1 MSDTVSGT
9 LMSMPPTLGSLAHP
23 LEHLSSSILL
33 QRQGRSVA
41 SEAEHRQRVE
51 QSTGRRT
58 SGAECQIRCQRPE
71 SRQASGPTR
80 QRPWRQLQA
89 EQGRGTGWRSSGRSR
104 AGRTVKE
111 HRWDVR
117 RDGANDRSA
126 REKPKPM
133 SLMDFLEPSDSAYLP
148 NILGSCSIPSF
159 HHILKPNVKQRE
171 GDVQ

>member
-1 MSDTVSGT
+1 VPDQVPAAGEQASFGT
-9 LMSMPPTLGSLAHP
+9 MTILV
-23 LEHLSSSILL
+23 EHGCGG
-33 QRQGRSVA
+33 QV
-41 SEAEHRQRVE
+41 
-51 QSTGRRT
+51 
-58 SGAECQIRCQRPE
+58 
-71 SRQASGPTR
+71 SGPTR
-80 QRPWRQLQA
+80 QRPWRQLQAERPTKELQA